1 MPWLWQSGVEHPL
14 EPRKRG
20 EVVIGGVGGRW
31 LLEGVD
37 ADGAG
42 GHADADET
50 VGAGVGATGFD
61 AGGGGGLKIRRCPH
75 PGEGV
80 GTLHRLEQFP

>member
-1 MPWLWQSGVEHPL
+1 M
-14 EPRKRG
+14 
-20 EVVIGGVGGRW
+20 VIGGVGGRW

-80 GTLHRLEQFP
+80 GALHGLEQFP